1 MSANL
6 LDALKGYITPE
17 VISQASGMLGE
28 SESGVAKAMS
38 AVFPVLLNGMANK
51 SGDANTMN
59 EVMGLMT
66 NNSSA
71 TTSLLSN
78 LPALFSGSSSNNG
91 MMDLGSKFLGL
102 IFGNKLGGV
111 TDVIASFAGIRGS
124 SANSLLSMAA
134 PILLGYFAKNNTS
147 LSGLT
152 SLLSSNKSLFASV
165 APAGLGSVL
174 GLASNL
180 GGNMSSAANTV
191 KEEGNSLMKWLLPLL
206 LLALLLGGIFYF
218 MKGCNKP
225 NVEGAA
231 TEVTNT
237 VSDAANTAGEAAKDA
252 ANTAGEAAK
261 DAANT
266 VGDAANSAWAALGNF
281 FKFKLPNGVEL
292 NIPEKGV
299 EKSFISWIDDKTK
312 MVDKTTWFNFD
323 RLLFDTGK
331 STLRAESQDQLKTM
345 AEIMK
350 AFPSVNIKIGGYTD
364 NVGDKAGN
372 MKLSAARANAVM
384 AELVKLGVD
393 KSRMEAEG
401 YGDQHPVASND
412 TEEGRQQNRRI
423 AFRVTKK

>member
-38 AVFPVLLNGMANK
+38 AVFPALLNGMANK
-51 SGDANTMN
+51 SGDANAMN
-59 EVMGLMT
+59 EVMGLIT

-78 LPALFSGSSSNNG
+78 LPALFSGSSSNSG

-111 TDVIASFAGIRGS
+111 TDVIASFAGIRGG

-152 SLLSSNKSLFASV
+152 SLLSSNKSLFASA

-261 DAANT
+261 DAAST

-299 EKSFISWIDDKTK
+299 EKSFISWIDDKTR